1 MSVDKKLVLKISK
14 LSRLSIEK
22 KSLDSFVES
31 FSEILNYIDLLNSA
45 SSNEP
50 DIKMDSNIDYAQRDD
65 TTISKLSIDEV
76 LKNAPKKNGNF
87 FSVKKIIDEE

>member
-14 LSRLSIEK
+14 LSRLSIEE
-22 KSLDSFVES
+22 KSLGSFVKS

-45 SSNEP
+45 SNHES
-50 DIKMDSNIDYAQRDD
+50 DLKMDSNIDYAQRDD
-65 TTISKLSIDEV
+65 TAISKLSIDEV
-76 LKNAPKKNGNF
+76 LKNAPKKDGNF

>member
-31 FSEILNYIDLLNSA
+31 CSEILNYIDLLNSA

-50 DIKMDSNIDYAQRDD
+50 DINMDSNIDYAQRDD

-87 FSVKKIIDEE
+87 FSVKKIID